1 MNAAAEGEIPPAP
14 LSQPSDMCNP
24 SGMAT
29 SKDVQ
34 LTTTNDV
41 EKGTPVEVIKQAELE
56 WSDVSY
62 TLFAGT
68 KKEKQVLEGV
78 SGKLPPA
85 SLLAIMGPS
94 GSGKSSLLNVLA
106 GRVPITK
113 KAKLSGTVKVNGES
127 AVGKM
132 RRLAAYCEQDEAL
145 FALSTVRETFAFAA
159 RLRLPP
165 GTAPAVQAAR
175 VASVI
180 AQLNLARCADTVVGN
195 TMMRGVSGGERK
207 RVGIG
212 LELLVEGTALI
223 FMDEPTSGL
232 DSFQAQA
239 VMQTLRDL
247 ATSGRTVLA
256 AVHQPRS
263 SIYAML
269 DQVML
274 LAGGKTAYFGGAA
287 EAAER
292 YFASAGHPI
301 PAHFNPSDHFL
312 DVICVDLRDE
322 ASAVSTAA
330 RVDELTKRWA
340 GRRAEDDDATHAAAA
355 AAAAAANPLVRRASL
370 EELRNGSS
378 SGAGA
383 ARFLVALVLLTRRSW
398 RELTRDKASLVFKNV
413 MAAFFSVV
421 FGLVYF
427 RMDRSQTSI
436 QNRVG
441 ILFFVAMNQA
451 FGSSISTSQQ
461 MPRQLMVV
469 ARERAA
475 GMYGALPFYVAN
487 LLCAVPLELVPML
500 AQVAVVYYMTGLRTE
515 TPGGEYSEHYFFTY
529 FSVIALENQCGVA
542 LGLVLSSLI
551 KNAEMAGNIAPAVI
565 VLLLLASGYFLN
577 EDSIPS
583 WLIWLKAVS
592 FIRYSFTALCIN
604 EFKEAE
610 FDCPYNPA
618 NESAPAGMPP
628 CLDGDGLL
636 TNLNFGNDTIWFA
649 CVCNLIILFSL
660 HALAISILA
669 WKRPHFLSMA
679 AP

>member
-1 MNAAAEGEIPPAP
+1 
-14 LSQPSDMCNP
+14 
-24 SGMAT
+24 MASST
-29 SKDVQ
+29 ADVKV
-34 LTTTNDV
+34 TV
-41 EKGTPVEVIKQAELE
+41 ENGKPVETIKQAELE

-113 KAKLSGTVKVNGES
+113 KSKLSGTVKVNGES

-165 GTAPAVQAAR
+165 GTPPDVQAAR

-195 TMMRGVSGGERK
+195 TMTRGVSGGERK

-256 AVHQPRS
+256 SVHQPRS

-287 EAAER
+287 EAAEK

-312 DVICVDLRDE
+312 DVICVDLRDDT
-322 ASAVSTAA
+322 SAVSTIA
-330 RVDELTKRWA
+330 RVDELTQRWA
-340 GRRAEDDDATHAAAA
+340 GRKPHDDDGDSHDASKSS
-355 AAAAAANPLVRRASL
+355 LVHRASIA
-370 EELRNGSS
+370 ELRQATSS
-378 SGAGA
+378 AGA
-383 ARFLVALVLLTRRSW
+383 ARFFVALVLLTRRSW
-398 RELTRDKASLVFKNV
+398 RELTRDKASLIFKNV

-427 RMDRSQTSI
+427 QMSRDQTSI

-475 GMYGALPFYVAN
+475 GMYGALPFYLAN

-500 AQVAVVYYMTGLRTE
+500 GQVCVVYYMTGLRTE
-515 TPGGEYSEHYFFTY
+515 TPSGEYSEGYFFTY

-542 LGLVLSSLI
+542 LGLVLSCLI

-583 WLIWLKAVS
+583 WLIWLKAIS
-592 FIRYSFTALCIN
+592 FIRYAFTALCIN
-604 EFKEAE
+604 EFEEAE
-610 FDCPYNPA
+610 FDCPYDIT
-618 NESAPAGMPP
+618 NETAPVGVPP

-636 TNLNFGNDTIWFA
+636 SNLSFGNDSVWFA

-660 HALAISILA
+660 HAVAISILA
-669 WKRPHFLSMA
+669 WKRPHFLSMV
-679 AP
+679 APMVSMVAPKVAP